1 MARVSITKAAQL
13 AGISRTALYKTYIHQ
28 GLISISQT
36 AQGKKYI
43 DTAELLRVF
52 GELQVDNEDRQI
64 DTPKNTVTVSTEAVK
79 DVEIAHL
86 RSRLEDARKR
96 EQDAQEREGWYKQ
109 QIDHLTQTMK
119 RLEAPKQV
127 QPSYPRRWW
136 QFWK

>member
-96 EQDAQEREGWYKQ
+96 EQDAQEREVWYKQ

-119 RLEAPKQV
+119 RLEAPKQAHPV
-127 QPSYPRRWW
+127 YPRRWW